1 MVYLFKFIQVTIFN
15 HDKTAATIVAGYE
28 NLPNMLLKSVVE
40 VENFHIRIEVLKK
53 MKEFINLRSGCP
65 DMDRM
70 IRIVSILSFE
80 I

>member
-1 MVYLFKFIQVTIFN
+1 
-15 HDKTAATIVAGYE
+15 
-28 NLPNMLLKSVVE
+28 MLLKSVVE

-53 MKEFINLRSGCP
+53 MKEFINLRSGFGP
-65 DMDRM
+65 DMERM